1 MSIKHMHLIALGL
14 ATIGSA
20 LLVRSPETGRGA
32 AETLTEPVLNPVHG
46 EPVSGATGKQA
57 MVHKKDAEGILLIDA
72 VTGFVLP
79 EQHDRPEWSDGLSL
93 AQFSERHQFY
103 TSRLG
108 NDLYSEEMRTPDLY
122 AFEDLSW
129 LGVITD
135 VDSEEAGNE
144 TVIEADY
151 EHRAEVLAAVLVIE
165 RDADKNEEAGFAAVT
180 GALAEIEISRDY
192 HRTGADMEAFTQAQQ
207 EKSFEQSG
215 LKKTGT
221 EG

>member
-1 MSIKHMHLIALGL
+1 MNRHLILTLGL
-14 ATIGSA
+14 SRTLVA
-20 LLVRSPETGRGA
+20 LAYSPETGSGA
-32 AETLTEPVLNPVHG
+32 AETLSEPVKQPIHG

-93 AQFSERHQFY
+93 AQFSERHAFY

-108 NDLYSEEMRTPDLY
+108 NDLYSAEMRVPELY
-122 AFEDLSW
+122 AYEDLSW

-151 EHRAEVLAAVLVIE
+151 EHRAEVLASVLGIE
-165 RDADKNEEAGFAAVT
+165 RDADKNEELGFNAVT

-192 HRTGADMEAFTQAQQ
+192 HRTGEDMAAFTESQQAASLAEW
-207 EKSFEQSG
+207 EKG
-215 LKKTGT
+215 LKTGT